1 MNRRGFFKQGL
12 GVGAALAASVNTGLG
27 QAKRTS
33 VPTATKARTKWEG
46 DLAVVN
52 AKIMTLEARQPEAAA
67 VLVRNG
73 RIVLVDTNEVI
84 RSQARDTPI
93 FDAGGRTVVPGFI
106 DAHCHMEVTAA
117 ALMYCA
123 DVHTPPLKNIPEIQ
137 AALRAWAS
145 RVPKGQWIVGR
156 GDFNFENAIV
166 EKRLPNR
173 LELDAVSLD
182 RPVLVFAG
190 RHITMANTQAL
201 KQMGVWEPNAKLPR
215 GTLVHRDDAGVPTGI
230 CTEVF
235 YYLPGYSIDQMK
247 AAIQAR
253 ASELFTAQGTTTIY
267 TIPFSKNDIRADLE
281 LQRAGDLPLRIRM
294 FYHVPHMTSFEGLM
308 DTGFLSGVGDDMF
321 RFGGMKLFVDGAGS
335 DGLGHRFADLKWT
348 QPELNDMVSGA
359 DANRMQVFMHCVTP
373 EGRKMAITAVEET
386 RRRNPRQPYILHRI
400 EHNGDDGTIEG
411 IRHLRDLGIRVSITP
426 GRIRPGSLGPR
437 YRTLVK
443 EGLDPAVIT
452 DTTGT
457 TPGTSD
463 ILFKIACI
471 ATPSDEGGGASPN
484 ETLSFQ
490 EALRLFT
497 LANAR
502 IGYEDQYKGSIAVGK
517 LGDFAVLSGDPRDMA
532 PAKLFDLKV
541 QATILGGE
549 IVYGA

>member
-1 MNRRGFFKQGL
+1 MDRRGFIKQSL
-12 GVGAALAASVNTGLG
+12 RVGAALAASHDISRGQLTG
-27 QAKRTS
+27 AAAS
-33 VPTATKARTKWEG
+33 ATRARWAG
-46 DLAVVN
+46 DLAIVN

-67 VLVRNG
+67 VLVRSG
-73 RIVLVDTNEVI
+73 RIAVVGGNEDV
-84 RSQARDTPI
+84 RSQARDARI

-137 AALRAWAS
+137 AALRAWA
-145 RVPKGQWIVGR
+145 RNVPKGQWIVGR
-156 GDFNFENAIV
+156 GGFNFENDIV

-182 RPVLVFAG
+182 QPVLVFAG

-201 KQMGVWEPNAKLPR
+201 KEMGVWEPNVKLPR
-215 GTLVHRDDAGVPTGI
+215 GTLVHRDAAGVPTGI

-235 YYLPGYSIDQMK
+235 YYLPDYSIDQMK
-247 AAIQAR
+247 TAIQAS
-253 ASELFTAQGTTTIY
+253 APELFTAKGTTTIY
-267 TIPFSKNDIRADLE
+267 TVPFSKNDIRADLE
-281 LQRAGDLPLRIRM
+281 LQRSLDLPLRIRM

-308 DTGFLSGVGDDMF
+308 DTGFLSGVGDDLF

-335 DGLGHRFADLKWT
+335 DGLGHRLADLKWT
-348 QPELNDMVSGA
+348 QAELNDMVSGA
-359 DANRMQVFMHCVTP
+359 DANGMQFLMHCVTP
-373 EGRKMAITAVEET
+373 EGRRMAIAAVEEA

-400 EHNGDDGTIEG
+400 EHNGDDGTVEG
-411 IRHLRDLGIRVSITP
+411 IRHLRDIGIRVSITP
-426 GRIRPGSLGPR
+426 GKIRPGSLGPR

-471 ATPSDEGGGASPN
+471 ATPSEEGGGAAAG

-497 LANAR
+497 LSNAR
-502 IGYEDQYKGSIAVGK
+502 IGYEDQHKGSIAVGK
-517 LGDFAVLSGDPRDMA
+517 LGDFAVLSGDPRSMA
-532 PAKLFDLKV
+532 PAKLFDLKL

-549 IVYGA
+549 IVHGA

>member
-1 MNRRGFFKQGL
+1 MDRRGFIKQSL
-12 GVGAALAASVNTGLG
+12 RVGAALAASHDISRGQLTG
-27 QAKRTS
+27 AAAS
-33 VPTATKARTKWEG
+33 ATRARWAG
-46 DLAVVN
+46 DLAIVN

-67 VLVRNG
+67 VLVRSG
-73 RIVLVDTNEVI
+73 RIAVVGGNEDV
-84 RSQARDTPI
+84 RSQARDARI

-137 AALRAWAS
+137 AALRAWA
-145 RVPKGQWIVGR
+145 RNVPKGQWIVGR
-156 GDFNFENAIV
+156 GGFNFENDIV

-182 RPVLVFAG
+182 QPVLVFAG

-201 KQMGVWEPNAKLPR
+201 KEMGVWEPNVKLPR
-215 GTLVHRDDAGVPTGI
+215 GTLVHRDAAGVPTGI

-235 YYLPGYSIDQMK
+235 YYLPDYSIDQMK
-247 AAIQAR
+247 TAIQAS
-253 ASELFTAQGTTTIY
+253 APELFTAKGTTTIY
-267 TIPFSKNDIRADLE
+267 TVPFSKNDIRADLE
-281 LQRAGDLPLRIRM
+281 LQRSLDLPLRIRM

-308 DTGFLSGVGDDMF
+308 DTGFLSGVGDDLF

-335 DGLGHRFADLKWT
+335 DGLGHRLADLKWT
-348 QPELNDMVSGA
+348 QAELNDMVSGA
-359 DANRMQVFMHCVTP
+359 DANGMQFLMHCVTP
-373 EGRKMAITAVEET
+373 EGRRMAIAAVEEA

-400 EHNGDDGTIEG
+400 EHNGDDGTVEG
-411 IRHLRDLGIRVSITP
+411 IRHLRDIGIRVSITP
-426 GRIRPGSLGPR
+426 EKIRPGSLGPR

-471 ATPSDEGGGASPN
+471 ATPSEEGGGAAAG

-497 LANAR
+497 LSNAR
-502 IGYEDQYKGSIAVGK
+502 IGYEDQHKGSIAVGK
-517 LGDFAVLSGDPRDMA
+517 LGDFAVLSGDPRSMA
-532 PAKLFDLKV
+532 PAKLFDLKL

-549 IVYGA
+549 IVHGA